1 MELLLVTPRPEVWN
15 ECLPVFQRGGNT
27 LQQAASLED
36 AAPIIRDTPPVLAIL
51 DLGIEGKALRQ
62 AVIDIMMINASVHTA
77 VVSDMDPDEFHEA
90 TEGLGILMPLPT
102 SPMADDTERL
112 LKALAGVLWDCR
124 TAQPTAKRLMRNMRL
139 RSRWGGGRF
148 SVWGTDGRQRI
159 AVSAPTR
166 RDIFEPD
173 SYPP

>member
-27 LQQAASLED
+27 LRQAASLED
-36 AAPIIRDTPPVLAIL
+36 AAPIIRHTPPVLAIL
-51 DLGIEGKALRQ
+51 DLELEGKALRQ

-102 SPMADDTERL
+102 FPKADDAERL
-112 LKALAGVLWDCR
+112 LKALAGV
-124 TAQPTAKRLMRNMRL
+124 M
-139 RSRWGGGRF
+139 
-148 SVWGTDGRQRI
+148 
-159 AVSAPTR
+159 
-166 RDIFEPD
+166 
-173 SYPP
+173 

>member
-15 ECLPVFQRGGNT
+15 ECLPVFQRGDNP

-51 DLGIEGKALRQ
+51 DLELEGKALRQ

-102 SPMADDTERL
+102 FPKADDAERL
-112 LKALAGVLWDCR
+112 LKALAGV
-124 TAQPTAKRLMRNMRL
+124 M
-139 RSRWGGGRF
+139 
-148 SVWGTDGRQRI
+148 
-159 AVSAPTR
+159 
-166 RDIFEPD
+166 
-173 SYPP
+173 

>member
-15 ECLPVFQRGGNT
+15 ECLPVFQRGDNT

-51 DLGIEGKALRQ
+51 DLELEGKALRQ

-77 VVSDMDPDEFHEA
+77 VVEFHEA

-102 SPMADDTERL
+102 FPKADDAERL
-112 LKALAGVLWDCR
+112 LKALAGV
-124 TAQPTAKRLMRNMRL
+124 M
-139 RSRWGGGRF
+139 
-148 SVWGTDGRQRI
+148 
-159 AVSAPTR
+159 
-166 RDIFEPD
+166 
-173 SYPP
+173 

>member
-36 AAPIIRDTPPVLAIL
+36 AAPIIRHTPPVLAIL
-51 DLGIEGKALRQ
+51 DLELEGKALRQ

-90 TEGLGILMPLPT
+90 TEARHPHAPAHFPQG
-102 SPMADDTERL
+102 RR
-112 LKALAGVLWDCR
+112 CR
-124 TAQPTAKRLMRNMRL
+124 TPPQGSCRGHVGSPYRAPYGETPCEGHAPSAPLERRALL
-139 RSRWGGGRF
+139 RWEEYEH
-148 SVWGTDGRQRI
+148 QLI

-166 RDIFEPD
+166 RDLFEPD

>member
-1 MELLLVTPRPEVWN
+1 MELLLVTPRPEAWN

-51 DLGIEGKALRQ
+51 DLGLEGKALRQ

-90 TEGLGILMPLPT
+90 TEGSASSCPCPLPPRPAMPNA
-102 SPMADDTERL
+102 SSRPLPGSCRVAAPHSLRRN
-112 LKALAGVLWDCR
+112 AL
-124 TAQPTAKRLMRNMRL
+124 
-139 RSRWGGGRF
+139 
-148 SVWGTDGRQRI
+148 
-159 AVSAPTR
+159 
-166 RDIFEPD
+166 
-173 SYPP
+173 

>member
-15 ECLPVFQRGGNT
+15 ECLAVFQRGDNT

-51 DLGIEGKALRQ
+51 DLELEGKALRQ

-102 SPMADDTERL
+102 FPKADDAERL
-112 LKALAGVLWDCR
+112 LKALAGV
-124 TAQPTAKRLMRNMRL
+124 M
-139 RSRWGGGRF
+139 
-148 SVWGTDGRQRI
+148 
-159 AVSAPTR
+159 
-166 RDIFEPD
+166 
-173 SYPP
+173 

>member
-15 ECLPVFQRGGNT
+15 ECLPVFQRGDNT

-51 DLGIEGKALRQ
+51 DLELEGKALRQ
-62 AVIDIMMINASVHTA
+62 AVIDIMMITA

-102 SPMADDTERL
+102 FPKADDAERL
-112 LKALAGVLWDCR
+112 LKALAGV
-124 TAQPTAKRLMRNMRL
+124 M
-139 RSRWGGGRF
+139 
-148 SVWGTDGRQRI
+148 
-159 AVSAPTR
+159 
-166 RDIFEPD
+166 
-173 SYPP
+173 

>member
-1 MELLLVTPRPEVWN
+1 MELLLVTPRPEAWN

-36 AAPIIRDTPPVLAIL
+36 AAPIIRHTPPVLAIL
-51 DLGIEGKALRQ
+51 DLGIKGKALRQ

-102 SPMADDTERL
+102 SPKADDAERL
-112 LKALAGVLWDCR
+112 LKTLAGV
-124 TAQPTAKRLMRNMRL
+124 M
-139 RSRWGGGRF
+139 
-148 SVWGTDGRQRI
+148 
-159 AVSAPTR
+159 
-166 RDIFEPD
+166 
-173 SYPP
+173 

>member
-1 MELLLVTPRPEVWN
+1 MELLLVTPRPEAWN

-36 AAPIIRDTPPVLAIL
+36 AAPIIL
-51 DLGIEGKALRQ
+51 DLGLEGKALRQ

-102 SPMADDTERL
+102 SPKAGDAERL
-112 LKALAGVLWDCR
+112 LKALAGV
-124 TAQPTAKRLMRNMRL
+124 M
-139 RSRWGGGRF
+139 
-148 SVWGTDGRQRI
+148 
-159 AVSAPTR
+159 
-166 RDIFEPD
+166 
-173 SYPP
+173 

>member
-1 MELLLVTPRPEVWN
+1 M
-15 ECLPVFQRGGNT
+15 FQRGDNT

-51 DLGIEGKALRQ
+51 DLELEGKALRQ

-102 SPMADDTERL
+102 FPKADDAERL
-112 LKALAGVLWDCR
+112 LKALAGV
-124 TAQPTAKRLMRNMRL
+124 M
-139 RSRWGGGRF
+139 
-148 SVWGTDGRQRI
+148 
-159 AVSAPTR
+159 
-166 RDIFEPD
+166 
-173 SYPP
+173 

>member
-1 MELLLVTPRPEVWN
+1 MRENLSGERISRIPSKPPPPPSPKTFALIESLSAVFPGIEEGKIPFTIIELLLVTPRPEVWN

-51 DLGIEGKALRQ
+51 DLELEGKALRQ

-102 SPMADDTERL
+102 SPKADDAERL
-112 LKALAGVLWDCR
+112 LKALAGV
-124 TAQPTAKRLMRNMRL
+124 M
-139 RSRWGGGRF
+139 
-148 SVWGTDGRQRI
+148 
-159 AVSAPTR
+159 
-166 RDIFEPD
+166 
-173 SYPP
+173 

>member
-1 MELLLVTPRPEVWN
+1 M
-15 ECLPVFQRGGNT
+15 FQRGGNT

-102 SPMADDTERL
+102 SPKADDAERL
-112 LKALAGVLWDCR
+112 LKGPCRGPCRVGR

-139 RSRWGGGRF
+139 RSRWGGRALLRLGNGR
-148 SVWGTDGRQRI
+148 T
-159 AVSAPTR
+159 SAHCRLRSDQTGHL
-166 RDIFEPD
+166 
-173 SYPP
+173 

>member
-36 AAPIIRDTPPVLAIL
+36 AAPIIRHTPPVLAIL
-51 DLGIEGKALRQ
+51 DLELEGKTLRQ

-102 SPMADDTERL
+102 SPKADDTERL
-112 LKALAGVLWDCR
+112 LKALAGV
-124 TAQPTAKRLMRNMRL
+124 M
-139 RSRWGGGRF
+139 
-148 SVWGTDGRQRI
+148 
-159 AVSAPTR
+159 
-166 RDIFEPD
+166 
-173 SYPP
+173 

>member
-1 MELLLVTPRPEVWN
+1 MELLLVTPRPEVWK
-15 ECLPVFQRGGNT
+15 ECLPVFQRGDNT

-51 DLGIEGKALRQ
+51 DLELEGKALRQ

-102 SPMADDTERL
+102 FPKADDAERL
-112 LKALAGVLWDCR
+112 LKALAGV
-124 TAQPTAKRLMRNMRL
+124 M
-139 RSRWGGGRF
+139 
-148 SVWGTDGRQRI
+148 
-159 AVSAPTR
+159 
-166 RDIFEPD
+166 
-173 SYPP
+173 

>member
-1 MELLLVTPRPEVWN
+1 MELLLVTPRPEAWN
-15 ECLPVFQRGGNT
+15 ECIPVFQRGGNT
-27 LQQAASLED
+27 LQQASSLED

-51 DLGIEGKALRQ
+51 DLGIKGKALRQ
-62 AVIDIMMINASVHTA
+62 AVIDIMMINASVPTA
-77 VVSDMDPDEFHEA
+77 VVSDMDPDAFHEA
-90 TEGLGILMPLPT
+90 AEGLGILQPLPT
-102 SPMADDTERL
+102 
-112 LKALAGVLWDCR
+112 
-124 TAQPTAKRLMRNMRL
+124 AKHLMRNMRL

>member
-27 LQQAASLED
+27 LED
-36 AAPIIRDTPPVLAIL
+36 AAPLIRDTPPVLAIL
-51 DLGIEGKALRQ
+51 DLELEGKALRQ

-102 SPMADDTERL
+102 FPKADDAERL
-112 LKALAGVLWDCR
+112 LKALAGV
-124 TAQPTAKRLMRNMRL
+124 M
-139 RSRWGGGRF
+139 
-148 SVWGTDGRQRI
+148 
-159 AVSAPTR
+159 
-166 RDIFEPD
+166 
-173 SYPP
+173 